1 MLCLTFGH
9 ASVDLI
15 RIHAESGLSVLQ
27 ERRRPVMSLVT
38 CQPKVKFFFFFFF
51 FFFFDSATFAKSL
64 RHTERVPSKDS
75 RMPLDALPLPAIK
88 PVREFVG

>member
-1 MLCLTFGH
+1 MLCPTFGH

-38 CQPKVKFFFFFFF
+38 CQPTVSFWTRQRLPNPR
-51 FFFFDSATFAKSL
+51 D
-64 RHTERVPSKDS
+64 TERVPSKDS